1 MNILIVLGISIV
13 WIVAGLKEKF
23 EPKNPPIDS
32 KDISE
37 HCRKVLSFPDVKS
50 RKKYLKSL
58 KKK

>member
-1 MNILIVLGISIV
+1 MNILIVLGIAIV
-13 WIVAGLKEKF
+13 WIVAGLKEKL
-23 EPKNPPIDS
+23 ETPNPPIDS

-50 RKKYLKSL
+50 RQKYLKSL

>member
-1 MNILIVLGISIV
+1 MNLLIVIGILAV
-13 WIVAGLKEKF
+13 WIGAGLKEKF

-50 RKKYLKSL
+50 RQKYLKSL
-58 KKK
+58 RK